1 MIHKHILSNVQF
13 EQSVP
18 PFNCTAILAAPNEPV
33 CYKFMFCAATMAGII
48 APSLAS
54 KT

>member
-1 MIHKHILSNVQF
+1 MIHKLILSNVQF
-13 EQSVP
+13 EQSIP
-18 PFNCTAILAAPNEPV
+18 PFTCSAVLAAPNEPV
-33 CYKFMFCAATMAGII
+33 WYKFMFCAATMAGII